1 MMRDLGLCVLL
12 LALGVA
18 VAEAE
23 RWRKHRPS
31 ARGVHRFLVCVAVST
46 LLILVLA
53 TGWVRLVQTA
63 TVGVWS
69 IVLPAATP
77 TPVLPERM
85 DV

>member
-46 LLILVLA
+46 LLIVA
-53 TGWVRLVQTA
+53 MTVGWARLLQTA
-63 TVGVWS
+63 TIGVWS
-69 IVLPAATP
+69 TVVPPTH